1 MAVAVVGER
10 QRDRAGAEESGQQG
24 AHRRLDLRLV
34 PMEQLP
40 CALLYFTGSNVFNQG
55 MRAHALQLGFTLNE
69 YALRPKGST
78 GILYYSIVL
87 YVRVHSTLLWSNHI
101 TLRLQV

>member
-1 MAVAVVGER
+1 MGER
-10 QRDRAGAEESGQQG
+10 QRDRAGAGAGAEETETGELQQQG

-34 PMEQLP
+34 PLEQLP

-69 YALRPKGST
+69 YALRPVGST
-78 GILYYSIVL
+78 GIP
-87 YVRVHSTLLWSNHI
+87 HSVASVAYFTYEYI
-101 TLRLQV
+101 RR